1 MLRSKKLFL
10 IVALILVGVAG
21 LQAQSKIG
29 YIDSEKLLREF
40 DEAVDAMAKLEAESQ
55 KLEEQYYAM
64 QEEGEKLL
72 EEYENKRFVATE
84 SWKTQKQQ
92 EIQKLQQELQNF
104 QMKHFGPDGD
114 IYVKQEEY
122 LGPIMRKINGAIQR
136 VGADGGYDFIIDAA
150 KGSLVYADD
159 KHDLTNT
166 VLYELR
172 KASE

>member
-1 MLRSKKLFL
+1 MVRRKTIFM
-10 IVALILVGVAG
+10 IIAVVLVSVVG
-21 LQAQSKIG
+21 LHAQSKIG

-64 QEEGEKLL
+64 QEQGEKLL
-72 EEYENKRFVATE
+72 EEFESKRFVATE
-84 SWKTQKQQ
+84 AWKTQKQQ
-92 EIQKLQQELQNF
+92 EIQKLQQELQSF

-114 IYVKQEEY
+114 IYLKQEEF
-122 LGPIMRKINGAIQR
+122 LGPVMRKINGAIQQ
-136 VGADGGYDFIIDAA
+136 VGADGAYDFIIDAA
-150 KGSLVYADD
+150 KGTLVYADD

-172 KASE
+172 KASK